1 MTTKRHRRP
10 KIGPMHVTDAQTSR
24 VTRARSQAEAGTR
37 SVRAVLARVPY
48 FQSLSPAEVR
58 ALGRGGATRVVAR
71 GTASSPRASPVSG
84 SSSSSRARSTCGK
97 RRRRAASR
105 ASTPRDRPPPWGKCR
120 SSMGVAISPRRSR
133 RRRRSSSCSR
143 APPSSRCV
151 SGGRPWRSHS
161 SKALARRVRRVATL
175 AADLAF
181 REVTERVARHLEA
194 AAKAAGRPLATGT
207 TFELALTQEQVATR
221 LGTVR
226 ELVARAL
233 AQLRRSGVI
242 AQRGRRVTI
251 LDPAQLA
258 TCARGRR
265 DGGRQGRPPL
275 P

>member
-1 MTTKRHRRP
+1 MQRACGPRLGRARGPSARCSLGCRISNPCPPRRSEHWGVVAP
-10 KIGPMHVTDAQTSR
+10 RGPWPR
-24 VTRARSQAEAGTR
+24 VT
-37 SVRAVLARVPY
+37 VC
-48 FQSLSPAEVR
+48 
-58 ALGRGGATRVVAR
+58 
-71 GTASSPRASPVSG
+71 SPRASPVTG
-84 SSSSSRARSTCGK
+84 SSSSLRARSTCGK

-105 ASTPRDRPPPWGKCR
+105 ASTPRGRPPPWGKCR

-133 RRRRSSSCSR
+133 RRRRSSSFSR

-161 SKALARRVRRVATL
+161 SKRWPSGCGASPRSPRISRS
-175 AADLAF
+175 

-194 AAKAAGRPLATGT
+194 AAKAAGRPLAAGT
-207 TFELALTQEQVATR
+207 TFELALTQEQLATR

-226 ELVARAL
+226 ELVARTL

-275 P
+275 PWLGTVT